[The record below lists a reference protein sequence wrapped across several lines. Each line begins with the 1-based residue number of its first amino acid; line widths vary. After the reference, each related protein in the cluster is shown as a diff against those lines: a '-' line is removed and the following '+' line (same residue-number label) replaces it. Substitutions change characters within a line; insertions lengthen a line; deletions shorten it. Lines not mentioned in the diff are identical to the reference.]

1 MEISKLKHEC
11 EPAKRHIYAFMPL
24 RRFLLADR
32 LAPEALRPLASQLLF
47 GDPLSCAGGC
57 WIGHFPQGVGLP
69 IANAWVVGGR
79 LWLTGFPLCFCEKY
93 GKLART
99 DLKNERISRS
109 GGFQACY
116 EIIRGVVGG
125 LNSS

>member
-1 MEISKLKHEC
+1 VTRMTAASG
-11 EPAKRHIYAFMPL
+11 AKQQ
-24 RRFLLADR
+24 
-32 LAPEALRPLASQLLF
+32 APEHASTRPAAA
-47 GDPLSCAGGC
+47 PAR
-57 WIGHFPQGVGLP
+57 IGHFSQGVQETLFCQSAHAAG
-69 IANAWVVGGR
+69 ATRRVVGGR
-79 LWLTGFPLCFCEKY
+79 LWLTGFPLCLCKKY

-109 GGFQACY
+109 GGGFQACY